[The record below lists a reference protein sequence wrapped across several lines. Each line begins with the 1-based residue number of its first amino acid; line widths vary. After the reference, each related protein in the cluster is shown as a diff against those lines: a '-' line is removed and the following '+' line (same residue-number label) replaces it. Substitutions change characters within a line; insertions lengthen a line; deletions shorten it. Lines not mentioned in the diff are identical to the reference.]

1 MARLAAIL
9 RALALAFRR
18 DQKSFQ
24 SVIGNNFF
32 FISVYLLRS
41 AGAFVYVIIGLVM
54 LFPMSTD
61 PLRKI
66 PVSRLTLWPL
76 ERRERWLL
84 RAISPW
90 INPLTWVLAALAVWA
105 AHGTVTKELWALA
118 AGLFATSF
126 LVSSLTARSG
136 LRPSHG
142 MWRGVPGFPGPLNQ
156 LIRKN
161 IREMLSTLDFYCALL
176 LSLSAIVYR
185 ALGRE
190 VPREAYLA
198 ITVLVV
204 LALSSYAQC
213 LFGLDGE
220 GGLSRYRLLPL
231 RGWQILAAKDAAFLL
246 ITLPLTCAL
255 APLAGMG
262 AALVALALGHVTSV
276 QEPRTQLRWRFST
289 GSSLM
294 MGFGQAILMAMAAW
308 NIFSGAWWLI
318 VLCAG
323 ACSVST
329 WWYGGRMEQ
338 AFASG

>member
-1 MARLAAIL
+1 MARLTAVL
-9 RALALAFRR
+9 RALAVAFRR

-32 FISVYLLRS
+32 FISAYLLRS
-41 AGAFVYVIIGLVM
+41 AGAFVYVIIGLVL

-66 PVSRLTLWPL
+66 PASRLALWPL

-90 INPLTWVLAALAVWA
+90 INPITWVLGALALWA
-105 AHGTVTKELWALA
+105 VHGTFTKELWALV

-126 LVSSLTARSG
+126 LVSSLTGRAG
-136 LRPSHG
+136 LQPSHG
-142 MWRGVPGFPGPLNQ
+142 MWRRVPTFPGPLNQ

-176 LSLSAIVYR
+176 LSFSAIVYR
-185 ALGRE
+185 AIGRQ

-198 ITVLVV
+198 ITVLIV

-246 ITLPLTCAL
+246 ISIPLTCAL
-255 APLAGMG
+255 APLAGLG
-262 AALVALALGHVTSV
+262 AAMVALALGHATTV
-276 QEPRTQLRWRFST
+276 QQPRTQIRWRFST
-289 GSSLM
+289 GASLM
-294 MGFGQAILMAMAAW
+294 LGFGQAILMAMAAW
-308 NIFSGAWWLI
+308 NIFSGAPWVIL
-318 VLCAG
+318 LCAA
-323 ACSVST
+323 ACAISI

-338 AFASG
+338 AFASE